1 MCKHALMT
9 LKQKTLRTTKLDR
22 SETMESGRAGPAPDL
37 CDSGGEWRRLGA
49 VGLTVP
55 NALAL

>member
-1 MCKHALMT
+1 MT